1 MEEGPI
7 NHVEESRLRL
17 ESEPSVVNGARE
29 RDETSALMEE
39 SDWLGRR
46 RVVQEQNENPNWENT
61 PVLQQTTA
69 THNASLEDARNLAA
83 FSAVVEAVSSYK
95 TPASEP
101 QPPQTMQLYKKFEL
115 EMSRSPA
122 LDSSLPL
129 PESSS
134 GTEDLSTLRNA
145 LTLARQGKK
154 PPNCDCDGPEC
165 PDYLEWLEKKI
176 RSAAGKEQKRI
187 PHQPTKMNSQPLV
200 NGAFPNQVPAV
211 EETQTLNS
219 FDALPYSQ
227 SVLSIAKEKN
237 ISLQTAIAIEA
248 LTQLSSTFPQPLAD
262 VSATQNGTLQVEL
275 FRSKDQM
282 VNSFPFDPNGAHA
295 LQMPTT
301 NQALQRQS
309 PQAYTAQNV
318 LQGPQAQRQMALEY
332 HKKPGQGESQYIPAS
347 NVSQNSSRQ
356 VPTSGSVSQQADVQT
371 QWSDTIKANNPLWMF
386 NSSQI
391 PPAANDPMAELQQLL
406 DNASNNYM
414 KPVFKTPDMIPSKEK
429 AMRSK
434 QGQPVKPSSVEEGAR
449 YYGTTCRQQLSQP
462 TEQTGLQQTTQKAL
476 QQHLH
481 HKRNLFQEQGQ
492 TQASQPM
499 QPNWWTPAS
508 PLLPPRETEK
518 QPVKEKKKKLQ
529 SPLLKSQMQNTPQ
542 KLVKK
547 QVHIRKSKQK
557 DCQAKFLPLRQISL
571 AEYHLLEK
579 LKNSKEMQLPPLQTP
594 RPDLSDNAIGQPSP
608 LLPAPHSTPQ
618 HLPQTQLTSHQAL
631 STQEAFSLNT
641 PCPQENQTMQPNM
654 LISSQPVPS
663 SLPLPLATDT
673 PSSLEVEGQTGRL
686 QAVDSASVQNKL
698 CAFQDK
704 FEELIREFE
713 AKFGGSP
720 SPQHSQFP
728 AQSNIGPQEEIT
740 SQQSQFGASMEQGC
754 SLESEIQ
761 ASHSQNAAPPA
772 DSVSQEIPKEDE
784 PSLSARSPKQI
795 KIESSG
801 AVTVLSTTCFHSE
814 DTQSTDGPSEEGTP
828 IKNEC
833 PLTPTLSGFLE
844 SPLKYL
850 DTPTKTLLDTPSK
863 RAQAEFPTCDCVEQI
878 LEKDEGPYYTHLGSG
893 PTVASIRELMEER
906 YGEKGKAIRIEKVIY
921 TGKEGKSS
929 QGCPIAK
936 WVIRRSSEE
945 EKLLCLVRH
954 RAGHHCQNAVIVILL
969 LAWEGIPRSL
979 GDKLYEELTETLT
992 KYGNPTSRRCGLNDD
1007 RTCAC
1012 QGKDLDTCGA
1022 SFSFGCS
1029 WSMYFNGCKYARS
1042 KIPRKFRLIG
1052 ENHKE
1057 EESLRDRFQH
1067 LATQVAPVYKSLAPQ
1082 AYQNQVVNE
1091 HIAPDCRLGLKE
1103 GRPFSGVTACM
1114 DFCAHA
1120 HKDQHNLYNGCT
1132 VVCTL
1137 TKEDNRTIGKIPED
1151 EQLHVLPLYKIST
1164 VDEFGNEES
1173 QNEKIKSGAIQV
1185 LTAFPREVR
1194 KLPEPAKSCRQRKM
1208 DAKKAASEKK
1218 RSQKEKLVTPEKIKQ
1233 EAIEMQTLQPNQGI
1247 ALASGIPQQAVN
1259 PSLKVQPQDLFN
1271 AYKYKGNAVV
1281 ESYSV
1286 LGNCRPSDPYSMNSV
1301 YSYHSYYAQPSL
1313 PSINGFHSNFTLPSY
1328 GYYSF
1333 SNSHMF
1339 SSQLLNYGSTD
1350 PRTGGWMSSH
1360 NFEKKPNLS
1369 ALDSLNSS
1377 YRSKSEFS
1385 EQASHAAPKVTH
1397 QLPTLQ
1403 GSREFANNKPSHLPH
1418 RPSQIT
1424 METKPCSQTV
1434 NFLGRVIKQEP
1445 EGSFPYLDSV
1455 HGSALSTRN
1464 GNCSSAATLP
1474 ASSQT
1479 CEQERLWHSHK
1490 MNGTLPSSERTVP
1503 GASWNVFGSNES
1515 TKLSNM
1521 NVQEACS
1528 SFKVNLNASRL
1539 SNAHV
1544 QETQWNSFTN
1554 GSQAAQHTGNL
1565 QGKPWSTYKLS
1576 KTPSPLPGSANGN
1589 LGAPSWNLASMNL
1602 TAAIKTNSE
1611 LQDKLWHSVKINESR
1626 TPTPNAGLHDKSWN
1640 SFGVSG
1646 SMGSG
1651 VIGEGKQFG
1660 LLNLVKTNSVLP
1672 GLGHQEAHWDPYSFD
1687 DSMESPPTENV
1698 KEEEEEVWSDSE
1710 HNFLDENIGGVAVA
1724 PAHGSIL
1731 IECARRELHATT
1743 PLMKP
1748 NRCHPTR
1755 ISLVFYQHKNLNQP
1769 NHGLALWEAKMRL
1782 LAERARARQEEAER
1796 LGLQPDIKPFG
1807 KKRKWGGAPAAE
1819 PEHKEKKDII
1829 PIRQALAL
1837 TTNSVIT
1844 VSSYAYTKVTGPYS
1858 HWI

>member
-1 MEEGPI
+1 TGSGGNSFDGPKTGQMEEGPI

-39 SDWLGRR
+39 SDWL
-46 RVVQEQNENPNWENT
+46 EQNENPNWENT

-318 LQGPQAQRQMALEY
+318 LQGPQAQ
-332 HKKPGQGESQYIPAS
+332 
-347 NVSQNSSRQ
+347 
-356 VPTSGSVSQQADVQT
+356 
-371 QWSDTIKANNPLWMF
+371 
-386 NSSQI
+386 SQI

-641 PCPQENQTMQPNM
+641 PCPQ
-654 LISSQPVPS
+654 
-663 SLPLPLATDT
+663 
-673 PSSLEVEGQTGRL
+673 
-686 QAVDSASVQNKL
+686 
-698 CAFQDK
+698 DK

-728 AQSNIGPQEEIT
+728 AQSNIGP
-740 SQQSQFGASMEQGC
+740 
-754 SLESEIQ
+754 
-761 ASHSQNAAPPA
+761 
-772 DSVSQEIPKEDE
+772 QEIPKEDE

-1646 SMGSG
+1646 SMGS
-1651 VIGEGKQFG
+1651 
-1660 LLNLVKTNSVLP
+1660 VLP